1 MSDTRNTLFRY
12 LAMLQLIPRSP
23 GRISTPAL
31 LEKLN
36 ERGFH
41 VDARSLQRDLR
52 DRLSLHFPLICDDTE
67 KPFRWYFDKDFHCD
81 LPALDT
87 SSALTLVLAEE
98 YLKGLLPPVVVGQLA
113 PQFRNA
119 RRLLDGLADNG
130 LSQWAQ
136 RVRAIPNGKALIP
149 ASLDESIWQ
158 AVSQGLLER
167 TPLEVTYLSRSA
179 GEEKTFTLHPQ
190 GLVSRHSVTYLLAT
204 VNDYVDIRQFAVHRI
219 KQASLS
225 DAIWRE
231 CTAFDLDDYIHGGAF
246 GYRRSQTDV
255 ELEARVSP
263 HVAWLLSET
272 PLSRTQTLTPIE
284 GSDWHH
290 LSARVPD
297 DQETLWWLQGMGA
310 GIEVLGPSHWRE
322 HLLESARRVL
332 QLYARADSTAIAAP

>member
-67 KPFRWYFDKDFHCD
+67 KPFRWYFDRDFHCD

-149 ASLDESIWQ
+149 APLDESIWQ

-219 KQASLS
+219 KQATLS
-225 DAIWRE
+225 GAPWRE
-231 CTAFDLDDYIHGGAF
+231 TGAFDLDDYIRGGAF
-246 GYRRSQTDV
+246 GYRQSQADV
-255 ELEARVSP
+255 DLVARVSP
-263 HVAWLLSET
+263 HVAWLLAET
-272 PLSRTQTLTPIE
+272 PLSTSQSLTPLDD
-284 GSDWHH
+284 SDWQH
-290 LSARVPD
+290 LTARVPD

-310 GIEVLGPSHWRE
+310 GIEVLSPSHWRE
-322 HLLESARRVL
+322 HLLDCARRVL
-332 QLYARADSTAIAAP
+332 QLYARADSTSIAAP